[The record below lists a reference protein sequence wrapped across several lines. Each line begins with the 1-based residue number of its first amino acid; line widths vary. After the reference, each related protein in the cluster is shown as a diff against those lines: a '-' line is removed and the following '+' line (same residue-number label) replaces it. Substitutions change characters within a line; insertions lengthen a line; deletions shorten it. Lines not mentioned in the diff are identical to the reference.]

1 MRQSMVGQSDT
12 VDRLAGFVADR
23 VDAARSV
30 EAPFHHIVFDEFFPA
45 DVYRQLI
52 ETMPDA
58 ADYRP
63 MSGRSRYSNTAGP
76 TPTRVKIDLFP
87 EYVRHLP
94 PARRELWD
102 RVGRALC
109 ANVLRQAFVQRLAPG
124 LERRFGPDYA
134 KERFFPIPVL
144 TRDIAGYHI
153 APHTDTRWKGITV
166 LVYLPRD
173 ETTAH
178 IGTVLHARTADG
190 TLARAGQGRFAPN
203 TGLAFAVGDDSW
215 HSVDKVGPEVRTRD
229 LVILQYFV
237 DSGVQRFMRNRG
249 KRIGNMLLGE
259 MRRFGSRFA
268 GTAGPS

>member
-1 MRQSMVGQSDT
+1 MVGHGDT
-12 VDRLAGFVADR
+12 VDQLAAFMANQ
-23 VDAARSV
+23 VDTSQSLA
-30 EAPFHHIVFDEFFPA
+30 APFHHVVFDEFFPA

-87 EYVRHLP
+87 NMS
-94 PARRELWD
+94 ATCRRRGEAWD

-109 ANVLRQAFVQRLAPG
+109 ASELRQAFVQRLAPE
-124 LERRFGPDYA
+124 LDRRFGPGYA

-144 TRDIAGYHI
+144 TRDVAGYHI

-178 IGTVLHARTADG
+178 IGTVLHARAADG

-203 TGLAFAVGDDSW
+203 TGLAFAVGDGSW
-215 HSVDKVGPEVRTRD
+215 HSVDKVGPEVGTRD
-229 LVILQYFV
+229 LAHPAVLRR
-237 DSGVQRFMRNRG
+237 QRGAALRAQSRQAD
-249 KRIGNMLLGE
+249 RQPAA
-259 MRRFGSRFA
+259 RRDAPLRQSFLAA
-268 GTAGPS
+268 G